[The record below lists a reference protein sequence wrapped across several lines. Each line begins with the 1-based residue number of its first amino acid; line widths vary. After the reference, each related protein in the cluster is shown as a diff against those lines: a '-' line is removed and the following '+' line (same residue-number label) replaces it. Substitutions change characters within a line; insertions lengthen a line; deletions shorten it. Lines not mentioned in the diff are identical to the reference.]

1 MSFENVHSDK
11 YTEYLQGVRRD
22 SRYTF
27 GTLTEYADQLLALY
41 QEELIQLENFRENNI
56 NTDENLKLLKT
67 VIKTKGVELDDVYNK
82 VMTVKADSK
91 TQTKLHNLYVLANK
105 IRERE
110 ELVKMMAR
118 EIEVIVKRT
127 KYLQERSN
135 SQHV

>member
-27 GTLTEYADQLLALY
+27 GTLAGYADQLLAIY
-41 QEELIQLENFRENNI
+41 QEELIQLENFRDNKI
-56 NTDENLKLLKT
+56 NTEENLKLLKQ
-67 VIKTKGVELDDVYNK
+67 VVKTKGLEESDVYTK

-91 TQTKLHNLYVLANK
+91 SQSKLHDLYVLANK

-110 ELVKMMAR
+110 ELVKMMVR

-127 KYLQERSN
+127 KYLEERSN
-135 SQHV
+135 SQHI